1 MALFE
6 TGPGDLSL
14 WLQEKVIF
22 IRKVIQ
28 FFMFILI
35 VSLFGCSKNPINDD
49 DVLELLKVYKK
60 EQYTIEEP
68 SDPPTEDEIV
78 QRIKTYLSTE
88 ALEELSANR
97 VFSIAPDIASH
108 TNKPVKVNDVQ
119 IKELEKN
126 EDGTADYTYTVE
138 IQLGEGAN
146 AEIIKNNGQLTVSS
160 EDGLKI
166 IRDWEEKDHFKK
178 FY

>member
-6 TGPGDLSL
+6 TGPGDLSP

-68 SDPPTEDEIV
+68 SDPPINDEIV
-78 QRIKTYLSTE
+78 ERVKPYLSE
-88 ALEELSANR
+88 RALEKLNANR

-108 TNKPVKVNDVQ
+108 TNTPVKVNDVQ

-146 AEIIKNNGQLTVSS
+146 TEIIKNNGQLTVSS